1 VSGGDGILAR
11 AGRGSMD
18 KWLCWGA
25 FGVSSLMFVIFLLDL
40 LLGWPF
46 GRVSA
51 TLDIFALIA
60 ALLVAYLAWDTYKE
74 VS

>member
-1 VSGGDGILAR
+1 
-11 AGRGSMD
+11 MD

-25 FGVSSLMFVIFLLDL
+25 LGVSGLMFVIFLLDL

-51 TLDIFALIA
+51 ALDIFTLIA
-60 ALLVAYLAWDTYKE
+60 ALVIAYLAWDTYKE
-74 VS
+74 VR